1 MRPFE
6 VELQRSCVGKYSRF
20 SGLSAGAQ
28 TGINARSTAGIR
40 DIQEGSEKIRIQHY
54 NACGHSKRGAHVH
67 QRSISTLSIYSED
80 YLAFVKV
87 DRGPIIITVE
97 ASEGCAA
104 KIYALVQ
111 LQFATP
117 DSPGPASY
125 SRAKQ

>member
-6 VELQRSCVGKYSRF
+6 VESGRSYCVGKYSRF

-40 DIQEGSEKIRIQHY
+40 DIQEGSEEIRIQHC

-117 DSPGPASY
+117 DSPGPAS
-125 SRAKQ
+125 